1 MEKYFPFDATEI
13 NGEPDRVYNAADFA
27 SFFSQFI
34 GNGIY
39 PNPASNLQVL
49 SLNSN
54 MVITVKSGSAFING
68 YGYINTED
76 MQVSINTAN
85 SSYNRK
91 DIIVVCLDLV
101 ERKITVKYKPG
112 IASANP
118 QEPELIRNSDVH
130 ELKLASISVRSGSQS
145 ILQSDVT
152 DTRLNKNV
160 CGIVDNIVKSV
171 DTTEIFNQYMDY
183 WQRKKAENEQAW
195 QQQMQSQEQRFT
207 SQQQTIEDW
216 YQNVLADISTLQTF
230 DFDNIS
236 ELKGA
241 KKTTVF
247 LSDGN
252 IEESIVLTGNNRK
265 IATRKTEFLSDG
277 KIRVNIKVYKEDGT
291 NVLKESTSV
300 TTFKNNGEI
309 EEAVS

>member
-1 MEKYFPFDATEI
+1 
-13 NGEPDRVYNAADFA
+13 
-27 SFFSQFI
+27 
-34 GNGIY
+34 
-39 PNPASNLQVL
+39 
-49 SLNSN
+49 
-54 MVITVKSGSAFING
+54 MVVTVKSGSAFING

-76 MQVSINTAN
+76 MLVSINTAN

-118 QEPELIRNSDVH
+118 QEPELTRNSDVH
-130 ELKLASISVRSGSQS
+130 ELKLASILVRSGSQS
-145 ILQSDVT
+145 ILQSDIT
-152 DTRLNKNV
+152 DVRLNKNV

-195 QQQMQSQEQRFT
+195 QEQMQSQEQRFT
-207 SQQQTIEDW
+207 TQQQTIESW

-236 ELKGA
+236 ELKGS
-241 KKTTVF
+241 KKTTAF

-277 KIRVNIKVYKEDGT
+277 RIRVNIKVYKEDGVA
-291 NVLKESTSV
+291 VLKESTSV
-300 TTFKNNGEI
+300 TTFRDSGEI
-309 EEAVS
+309 EEVVV